1 MANGI
6 LKVGEITTSSGSG
19 TITIGQ
25 SGETVTIPSGTTVSG
40 AMSNTPMFY
49 AYNGIGQSVSSAT
62 WTTIANSN
70 VVKNSGSN
78 YNNSTYAFTAPND
91 GSYHFDMAMN
101 NGGNSTSGGY
111 IYIRF
116 LVNGST
122 PYYLAGMRVSSSVI
136 QLDSQL
142 SGSLDLDLNANDT
155 VVAQGYVES
164 SSPGF
169 TDQRAYFCGHKLI
182 G

>member
-1 MANGI
+1 MSTLETNLIQPSTGTT
-6 LKVGEITTSSGSG
+6 LTVGASGD
-19 TITIGQ
+19 
-25 SGETVTIPSGTTVSG
+25 TVTAPSGVTVAG
-40 AMSNTPMFY
+40 AISNTPMFY
-49 AYNGIGQSVSSAT
+49 AFNGIGQSVSSAT

-182 G
+182 GA